1 LYYCVILQNEIID
14 QMIKRLAVFGSGNGS
29 NAQAITEYF
38 SESCDAR
45 VVLILSNREDAFVLQ
60 RATALNIPVRVFN
73 RVDFYET
80 EVITRFLIDQQIDMI
95 VLAGFLWLLP
105 PSLIKAF
112 PDRIINIH
120 PALLPKFGGK
130 GMYGSKVHSA
140 VIDAGEKESGISIH
154 FVNENYDQGK
164 IIFQA
169 RCTVEKDDTPESL
182 AAKIHILEYTHFP
195 TIINQV
201 LKTF

>member
-1 LYYCVILQNEIID
+1 
-14 QMIKRLAVFGSGNGS
+14 MIKRLAVFGSGNGT
-29 NAQAITEYF
+29 NAQAIAEYF
-38 SESCDAR
+38 SESSDAR
-45 VVLILSNREDAFVLQ
+45 VVLILSNRKDAFVLQ
-60 RATALNIPVRVFN
+60 RATALNIPVKVFN

-80 EVITRFLIDQQIDMI
+80 EVITRLLIDQNIDMI

-130 GMYGSKVHSA
+130 GMYGSKVHRA
-140 VIDAGEKESGISIH
+140 VIEAGEKESGISIH
-154 FVNENYDQGK
+154 FVNENYDQGR

-169 RCTVEKDDTPESL
+169 RCTVEKEDTPESL
-182 AAKIHILEYTHFP
+182 AAKIHVLEHTHFP
-195 TIINQV
+195 TIIDQV
-201 LKTF
+201 LKSF